1 MNKHRKRSQKPK
13 NMGNRALY
21 DAMQERRR
29 SNVAVPFR
37 NFKNYDR
44 SDERKLKQSGAYY
57 QYP

>member
-1 MNKHRKRSQKPK
+1 MNKHRKRNQKPK

-21 DAMQERRR
+21 DSMQERRR

-44 SDERKLKQSGAYY
+44 NDYRAAKQSGRDWM
-57 QYP
+57 